1 MYNLLAFLRKYQFFA
16 LFVLLEIVSFLLLA
30 NSYSYH
36 KSLQFNAVSDLS
48 GNLFSN
54 FNSIE
59 SYFSLK
65 EENEKLLEENTLLR
79 KGLASSFLISDTSF
93 AYSDSL
99 YNYQSAQVVSN
110 SVSNQNNFMLVNK
123 GSLHGVEIEMGVI
136 SGQGIAGIVI
146 GTSKHFSRIMSILH
160 RNTRISGRI
169 KKNNQLVNVVW
180 DGQDYSVGQ
189 VNDIPSHIRLNQGDT
204 IITSGNSL
212 IFPEGI
218 VIGTIIDQTIAEN
231 KTLGE
236 ATLAFGT
243 DFNSLQYVY
252 LIKNKMKPEQDS
264 LVNELMNE

>member
-16 LFVLLEIVSFLLLA
+16 LFVTLELVSFLLLA

-36 KSLQFNAVSDLS
+36 RALQFNAVNDLS
-48 GNLFSN
+48 GDLFSN
-54 FNSIE
+54 LNDIE

-65 EENEKLLEENTLLR
+65 KENEKLLEENARIRT
-79 KGLASSFLISDTSF
+79 GLASSFLISDTSF

-99 YNYQSAQVVSN
+99 YNYLPGEVVSN
-110 SVSNQNNFMLVNK
+110 SVSHQNNFMLINK
-123 GSLHGVEIEMGVI
+123 GSLHGVEKEMGVI

-146 GTSKHFSRIMSILH
+146 GTSIHYSRVMSVLH
-160 RNTRISGRI
+160 QNTRISCRI

-180 DGQDYSVGQ
+180 DGQHYSKGT
-189 VNDIPSHIRLNQGDT
+189 VNDIPSHIRLYQGDT

-212 IFPEGI
+212 IFPKGI
-218 VIGTIIDQTIAEN
+218 VIGTIVDQTIAEN

-236 ATLAFGT
+236 ATLTFST

-264 LVNELMNE
+264 LTKEYLK